1 MLQITNT
8 QLKHAAQIAKI
19 TYCEYE
25 IVDITE
31 VFQEQQIARHIQ
43 RFPEGQF
50 VALMN
55 GVVVGYAVTMRT
67 NRSPEAKPLPWLDA
81 IGDMAL
87 RAHQPTGEWLYG
99 VDFYVHPDFRK
110 RGIGSALY
118 RARFDMVKRLKLK
131 GFYAGGMLMGYL
143 NYHRKMSVQEYAAQV
158 KAGVIKDPTITM
170 QMNRGFRPMG
180 VIPNY
185 TEGDPL
191 YASAMLIVWDNPA
204 LKQANVRAFNVQ

>member
-8 QLKHAAQIAKI
+8 QPKHAAQIAKI

-25 IVDITE
+25 ITDITE
-31 VFQEQQIARHIQ
+31 VFQAHQIARHIQ
-43 RFPEGQF
+43 HFPEGQF

-55 GVVVGYAVTMRT
+55 DKVVGYAVTMRT

-81 IGDMAL
+81 IGDMSL

-131 GFYAGGMLMGYL
+131 GFYAGGMLMGYSK
-143 NYHRKMSVQEYAAQV
+143 YYRKMSIQEYAAQV
-158 KAGVIKDPTITM
+158 KAGIIKDPTITM

-204 LKQANVRAFNVQ
+204 LKHANIRAFNVQ